1 MKSGFS
7 WPGFFFTWIW
17 AFVSGLW
24 IIGAVLLAVNL
35 VLAVI
40 AYGVFGGDALIG
52 AILSLAF
59 QFLVGVKGNSWKS
72 KSLESRDYY
81 YLCTVPANS
90 PAAAQAKLQ
99 QVGAE
104 IPPEWRTR
112 LPFTALS
119 LAPARVRQLC
129 AMAWLTLK
137 AAFRYR
143 LVQILI
149 VLLLGAVVGLPG
161 IIKHDGTA
169 QGFTQILLTYTLGT
183 ITTLLGFATLWLAC
197 GTLARDVEE
206 CQMQMVAVKPI
217 ARWEIWVGKWTGIML
232 LNLLLLAVSGVAV
245 YVLMQWRA
253 GQLSPET
260 QQQLRNEVLVA
271 RGSLRQAVDP
281 AAIEAQVERRL
292 QERLKDSQVATMD
305 RDFVRKQIRE
315 DVKARLQIVPPGQG
329 RPWVIRTGIISEK
342 LRDQPL
348 QLRIKFFPAQKNA
361 SGTYVGVWE
370 IGPPNGRRYHL
381 EQPSLAAETFHEFT
395 VPPNLLDENGD
406 LYIAFFNLNET
417 SLLFPL
423 DEGIEVLRHCFTGEK
438 FSFHGKRYDF
448 DDVVI
453 RPRYVQPGGPPLWI
467 AAMSEPGAQRAA
479 RNDSN
484 FLPQG
489 ARSMVLD
496 PWRATLKASGRNPDL
511 YRVGIIR
518 SCLVTDDAERD
529 WPAVRAAERYR
540 GQVYR
545 SFNKDESAAGGVAG
559 NTREASIPQTW
570 VVGNVE
576 HCVKELTSFV
586 REYGITDLVTWA
598 VPPGMRPEQMNG
610 SLERFVRD
618 VAPRVKAAA
627 AAA

>member
-1 MKSGFS
+1 VKSGFS

-381 EQPSLAAETFHEFT
+381 EQPSLAAETFHEFPL
-395 VPPNLLDENGD
+395 PPNLLDENGD
-406 LYIAFFNLNET
+406 LYIGFANLNST
-417 SLLFPL
+417 ALLFPL
-423 DEGIEVLRHCFTGEK
+423 DEGIEVLYPESGFGLNFLRGLAVIGCWLSLLAAIGLASA
-438 FSFHGKRYDF
+438 SFLSFPVAAFVSLGVLIVGLSSGTVRQ
-448 DDVVI
+448 VVEE
-453 RPRYVQPGGPPLWI
+453 GGI
-467 AAMSEPGAQRAA
+467 AAINHETGKVDNPTFIDLVALPIFKGLLKVINLVHGFSPIDSLSTGRSVSWGELARAVG
-479 RNDSN
+479 
-484 FLPQG
+484 QI
-489 ARSMVLD
+489 VLLMGGGF
-496 PWRATLKASGRNPDL
+496 AA
-511 YRVGIIR
+511 VGIASFTR
-518 SCLVTDDAERD
+518 RELATAQ
-529 WPAVRAAERYR
+529 
-540 GQVYR
+540 GQ
-545 SFNKDESAAGGVAG
+545 
-559 NTREASIPQTW
+559 Q
-570 VVGNVE
+570 
-576 HCVKELTSFV
+576 
-586 REYGITDLVTWA
+586 
-598 VPPGMRPEQMNG
+598 
-610 SLERFVRD
+610 
-618 VAPRVKAAA
+618 
-627 AAA
+627 